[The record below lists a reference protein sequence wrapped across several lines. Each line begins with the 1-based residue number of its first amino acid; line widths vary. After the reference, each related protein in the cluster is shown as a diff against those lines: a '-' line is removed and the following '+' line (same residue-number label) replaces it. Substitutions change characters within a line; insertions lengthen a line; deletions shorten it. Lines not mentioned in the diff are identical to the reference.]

1 VKLEVPADLTGELSS
16 ALQEIKKAGADSF
29 TLELKKAG

>member
-29 TLELKKAG
+29 TLELKKVG